1 MNENSVRGPLPRP
14 TTISQA
20 SQPLVVFQAFH
31 DSYRGPY
38 VRWAELY
45 LGSRADAE
53 DAVHDALLELM
64 KKWSMV
70 LAQAEPAAYA
80 WWLVKNRV
88 KDAARSRSRRQK
100 MTDAIFATQALYET
114 TDPIGELETSMALW
128 EAIDALPERQHD
140 VFLMRFNLGYS
151 NRDTAHV
158 LGITEATVRSTVR
171 AIRRRIA
178 EALEIDF
185 KPEEGMRR

>member
-14 TTISQA
+14 SRITQDA
-20 SQPLVVFQAFH
+20 QPLIVFQAFH

-100 MTDAIFATQALYET
+100 MTDAIFATRALYDT
-114 TDPIGELETSMALW
+114 IDPIGELETSMALW

-140 VFLMRFNLGYS
+140 VFLIRFSLGYS

-158 LGITEATVRSTVR
+158 LGITEATVR
-171 AIRRRIA
+171 AIRRRLA

-185 KPEEGMRR
+185 KPEEGTRR

>member
-1 MNENSVRGPLPRP
+1 MNEHSVRSSLPHP
-14 TTISQA
+14 VNLTEESKPI
-20 SQPLVVFQAFH
+20 VFRAFH
-31 DSYRGPY
+31 DSYRALY

-100 MTDAIFATQALYET
+100 MTDAIFATRALYET
-114 TDPIGELETSMALW
+114 TDSIGELETSMALW

-140 VFLMRFNLGYS
+140 VFLMRFSLGYS
-151 NRDTAHV
+151 TRDTAHV
-158 LGITEATVRSTVR
+158 LGITEATVRSTIR
-171 AIRRRIA
+171 AIRRRLA
-178 EALEIDF
+178 EALELDL
-185 KPEEGMRR
+185 KPEEGTR

>member
-1 MNENSVRGPLPRP
+1 MNDNRLRGQLPRP
-14 TTISQA
+14 A
-20 SQPLVVFQAFH
+20 KLCPDSQPMVVFRAFH

-64 KKWSMV
+64 KKWPMV
-70 LAQAEPAAYA
+70 LAQPEPAAYA

-88 KDAARSRSRRQK
+88 RDAARSRSRRQK
-100 MTDAIFATQALYET
+100 MTDAIFATRALYET
-114 TDPIGELETSMALW
+114 ADPIGELEDSMALW
-128 EAIDALPERQHD
+128 EVIDALPERQHD
-140 VFLMRFNLGYS
+140 VLLIRFNLGYS

-158 LGITEATVRSTVR
+158 LGITEATVRSTIR
-171 AIRRRIA
+171 AIRRRLA
-178 EALEIDF
+178 EALDIDF
-185 KPEEGMRR
+185 IPEEGTRR